1 MSFFKPHNDRKQK
14 RGENNEHFYRNR
26 IIDRR
31 LCDVDQRS
39 RLVCGRI
46 FRTCLPAR
54 HTAACDRSDDRCHG
68 NKEAAVSITSALKG
82 NEGITVGNVVGS
94 NIMNILLILG
104 IASVI
109 VPLAVQK
116 STRMIEIPYMIA
128 ITVLFGVL
136 GYTGE
141 MVTRV
146 EGGILWIAF
155 LIYLG
160 YLLWMAKKGK
170 EDNEPDE
177 KQKSLPVQLL
187 MILIGLICIVLGSD
201 FVVDGATEIAKVI
214 GISERIIG
222 LTIVAMGTSLPETAV
237 SVTASLVHNNELAVS
252 NVVGSNIFNLMFVIG
267 VCAIMTPIMVQ
278 KDTIARD
285 IPLSVIC
292 ALLLLG
298 LGYLAWGDAHGM
310 TLGHLDGA
318 IFLGAFAG
326 YIFYMIRTA
335 MKARAEGKKV
345 EIEAVEEL
353 EDGEL
358 KLLSYPKSILCIV
371 GGAVAIAFGGDM
383 TVDAASRIAI
393 DLGMSQT
400 LVGLT
405 IVSIGTSLP
414 ELVTSV
420 VAARKNEVDMAVGN
434 AVGSNIFNILMV
446 LGIASAISPVSL
458 ISENVIDILVLV
470 GFSVVVWFFARSDR
484 KITRNEGI
492 AMVAMYLIYTA
503 YIIMR

>member
-1 MSFFKPHNDRKQK
+1 MLCNVSAETDS
-14 RGENNEHFYRNR
+14 EHRFEK
-26 IIDRR
+26 D
-31 LCDVDQRS
+31 
-39 RLVCGRI
+39 
-46 FRTCLPAR
+46 
-54 HTAACDRSDDRCHG
+54 G
-68 NKEAAVSITSALKG
+68 NKGADWFVDGSSALAFRLGIPQLVIGLTIVAMGTSAPEAAVSITSALKG

-222 LTIVAMGTSLPETAV
+222 LTIVA
-237 SVTASLVHNNELAVS
+237 
-252 NVVGSNIFNLMFVIG
+252 F
-267 VCAIMTPIMVQ
+267 
-278 KDTIARD
+278 
-285 IPLSVIC
+285 
-292 ALLLLG
+292 
-298 LGYLAWGDAHGM
+298 
-310 TLGHLDGA
+310 
-318 IFLGAFAG
+318 
-326 YIFYMIRTA
+326 
-335 MKARAEGKKV
+335 
-345 EIEAVEEL
+345 
-353 EDGEL
+353 
-358 KLLSYPKSILCIV
+358 
-371 GGAVAIAFGGDM
+371 
-383 TVDAASRIAI
+383 
-393 DLGMSQT
+393 
-400 LVGLT
+400 
-405 IVSIGTSLP
+405 GTSLP
-414 ELVTSV
+414 ELVTSIA
-420 VAARKNEVDMAVGN
+420 AARRGN
-434 AVGSNIFNILMV
+434 ADIAIGNIVGSNVFNILFV
-446 LGIASAISPVSL
+446 AGTSALISPIVFESKFVL
-458 ISENVIDILVLV
+458 DTAVATATAVLLLVCVCNKESKLK
-470 GFSVVVWFFARSDR
+470 RS
-484 KITRNEGI
+484 GG
-492 AMVAMYLIYTA
+492 
-503 YIIMR
+503 IIMLAAYAAYFVKLLIG

>member
-1 MSFFKPHNDRKQK
+1 MNIFIAIALLIVGFVMLTKGADWFVDGSSALAF
-14 RGENNEHFYRNR
+14 
-26 IIDRR
+26 R
-31 LCDVDQRS
+31 LGIPQ
-39 RLVCGRI
+39 LVIGLTI
-46 FRTCLPAR
+46 VAMGTSAP
-54 HTAACDRSDDRCHG
+54 
-68 NKEAAVSITSALKG
+68 EAAVSITSALKG

-222 LTIVAMGTSLPETAV
+222 LTIVA
-237 SVTASLVHNNELAVS
+237 
-252 NVVGSNIFNLMFVIG
+252 F
-267 VCAIMTPIMVQ
+267 
-278 KDTIARD
+278 
-285 IPLSVIC
+285 
-292 ALLLLG
+292 
-298 LGYLAWGDAHGM
+298 
-310 TLGHLDGA
+310 
-318 IFLGAFAG
+318 
-326 YIFYMIRTA
+326 
-335 MKARAEGKKV
+335 
-345 EIEAVEEL
+345 
-353 EDGEL
+353 
-358 KLLSYPKSILCIV
+358 
-371 GGAVAIAFGGDM
+371 
-383 TVDAASRIAI
+383 
-393 DLGMSQT
+393 
-400 LVGLT
+400 
-405 IVSIGTSLP
+405 GTSLP
-414 ELVTSV
+414 ELVTSIA
-420 VAARKNEVDMAVGN
+420 AARRGN
-434 AVGSNIFNILMV
+434 ADIAIGNIVGSNVFNILFV
-446 LGIASAISPVSL
+446 AGTSAL
-458 ISENVIDILVLV
+458 ISRIVFESKFVLDTAVATATAVLLLVCVCNKESKLK
-470 GFSVVVWFFARSDR
+470 RS
-484 KITRNEGI
+484 GG
-492 AMVAMYLIYTA
+492 
-503 YIIMR
+503 IIMLAAYAAYFVKLLIG

>member
-1 MSFFKPHNDRKQK
+1 MNIFIAIALLIVGFVMLTKGADWFVDGSSALAF
-14 RGENNEHFYRNR
+14 
-26 IIDRR
+26 R
-31 LCDVDQRS
+31 LGIPQ
-39 RLVCGRI
+39 LVIGLTI
-46 FRTCLPAR
+46 VAMGTSAP
-54 HTAACDRSDDRCHG
+54 
-68 NKEAAVSITSALKG
+68 EAAVSITSALKG

-222 LTIVAMGTSLPETAV
+222 LTIVA
-237 SVTASLVHNNELAVS
+237 
-252 NVVGSNIFNLMFVIG
+252 F
-267 VCAIMTPIMVQ
+267 
-278 KDTIARD
+278 
-285 IPLSVIC
+285 
-292 ALLLLG
+292 
-298 LGYLAWGDAHGM
+298 
-310 TLGHLDGA
+310 
-318 IFLGAFAG
+318 
-326 YIFYMIRTA
+326 
-335 MKARAEGKKV
+335 
-345 EIEAVEEL
+345 
-353 EDGEL
+353 
-358 KLLSYPKSILCIV
+358 
-371 GGAVAIAFGGDM
+371 
-383 TVDAASRIAI
+383 
-393 DLGMSQT
+393 
-400 LVGLT
+400 
-405 IVSIGTSLP
+405 GTSLP
-414 ELVTSV
+414 ELVTSIA
-420 VAARKNEVDMAVGN
+420 AARRGN
-434 AVGSNIFNILMV
+434 ADIAIGNIVGSNVFNILFV
-446 LGIASAISPVSL
+446 AGTSALISPIVFESKFVL
-458 ISENVIDILVLV
+458 DTAVATATAVLLLVCVCNKESKLK
-470 GFSVVVWFFARSDR
+470 RS
-484 KITRNEGI
+484 GG
-492 AMVAMYLIYTA
+492 
-503 YIIMR
+503 IIMLASYAAYFVKLLIG

>member
-1 MSFFKPHNDRKQK
+1 MNIFIAIALLIVGFVMLTKGADWFVDGSSALAF
-14 RGENNEHFYRNR
+14 
-26 IIDRR
+26 R
-31 LCDVDQRS
+31 LGIPQ
-39 RLVCGRI
+39 LVIGLTI
-46 FRTCLPAR
+46 VAMGTSAP
-54 HTAACDRSDDRCHG
+54 
-68 NKEAAVSITSALKG
+68 EAAVSITSALKG

-187 MILIGLICIVLGSD
+187 MILAGLICIVLGSD

-222 LTIVAMGTSLPETAV
+222 LTIVA
-237 SVTASLVHNNELAVS
+237 
-252 NVVGSNIFNLMFVIG
+252 F
-267 VCAIMTPIMVQ
+267 
-278 KDTIARD
+278 
-285 IPLSVIC
+285 
-292 ALLLLG
+292 
-298 LGYLAWGDAHGM
+298 
-310 TLGHLDGA
+310 
-318 IFLGAFAG
+318 
-326 YIFYMIRTA
+326 
-335 MKARAEGKKV
+335 
-345 EIEAVEEL
+345 
-353 EDGEL
+353 
-358 KLLSYPKSILCIV
+358 
-371 GGAVAIAFGGDM
+371 
-383 TVDAASRIAI
+383 
-393 DLGMSQT
+393 
-400 LVGLT
+400 
-405 IVSIGTSLP
+405 GTSLP

-420 VAARKNEVDMAVGN
+420 TAARRGN
-434 AVGSNIFNILMV
+434 ADIAIGNIVGSNVFNILFV
-446 LGIASAISPVSL
+446 AGTSALISPIVFESKFVL
-458 ISENVIDILVLV
+458 DTAVATATAVLLLVCVCNKEGKLK
-470 GFSVVVWFFARSDR
+470 RS
-484 KITRNEGI
+484 GG
-492 AMVAMYLIYTA
+492 
-503 YIIMR
+503 IIMLAAYAAYFVKLLIG

>member
-1 MSFFKPHNDRKQK
+1 MNIFIAIALLIVGFVMLTKGADWFVDGSSELAF
-14 RGENNEHFYRNR
+14 
-26 IIDRR
+26 R
-31 LCDVDQRS
+31 LGIPQ
-39 RLVCGRI
+39 LVIGLTI
-46 FRTCLPAR
+46 VAMGTSAP
-54 HTAACDRSDDRCHG
+54 
-68 NKEAAVSITSALKG
+68 EAAVSITSALKG

-222 LTIVAMGTSLPETAV
+222 LTIVA
-237 SVTASLVHNNELAVS
+237 
-252 NVVGSNIFNLMFVIG
+252 F
-267 VCAIMTPIMVQ
+267 
-278 KDTIARD
+278 
-285 IPLSVIC
+285 
-292 ALLLLG
+292 
-298 LGYLAWGDAHGM
+298 
-310 TLGHLDGA
+310 
-318 IFLGAFAG
+318 
-326 YIFYMIRTA
+326 
-335 MKARAEGKKV
+335 
-345 EIEAVEEL
+345 
-353 EDGEL
+353 
-358 KLLSYPKSILCIV
+358 
-371 GGAVAIAFGGDM
+371 
-383 TVDAASRIAI
+383 
-393 DLGMSQT
+393 
-400 LVGLT
+400 
-405 IVSIGTSLP
+405 GTSLP
-414 ELVTSV
+414 ELVTSIA
-420 VAARKNEVDMAVGN
+420 AARRGN
-434 AVGSNIFNILMV
+434 ADIAIGNIVGSNVFNILFV
-446 LGIASAISPVSL
+446 AGTSALISPIVFESKFVL
-458 ISENVIDILVLV
+458 DTAVATATAVLLLVCVCNKESKLK
-470 GFSVVVWFFARSDR
+470 RS
-484 KITRNEGI
+484 GG
-492 AMVAMYLIYTA
+492 
-503 YIIMR
+503 IIMLAAYAAYFVKLLIG